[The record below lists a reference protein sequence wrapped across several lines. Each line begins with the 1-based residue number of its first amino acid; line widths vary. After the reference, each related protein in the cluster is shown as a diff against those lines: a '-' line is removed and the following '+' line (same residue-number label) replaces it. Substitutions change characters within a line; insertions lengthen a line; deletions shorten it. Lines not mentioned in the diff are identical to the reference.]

1 MGEEGWAEIL
11 HLGVK
16 RAATCMLP
24 AARAAPE
31 LFAVKLGGG
40 GLGGLGHGTPGPDG
54 GKMTHYPGI
63 A

>member
-40 GLGGLGHGTPGPDG
+40 VWGGWGMEHLDQMGA
-54 GKMTHYPGI
+54 K
-63 A
+63 